1 MNPRNETMLTI
12 SPASVFK
19 SALVLVGLYVLYM
32 LRDVVLVVV
41 AAVVIASA
49 IEPLT
54 RWFISKKIPRTIAV
68 VIIYLAIAMLL
79 FGIVYFALPPLLFE
93 ASSFLSQLPEYL
105 GRADAQE
112 LLRYFKIDAE
122 DGVLSGISDTLSAG
136 DLVSS
141 LRSLLAIPGG
151 VFRVVSSVFGGV
163 FSFILIV
170 VFSFYFAVQEK
181 GIENFLHL
189 VTPLRRQ
196 GYVIGLWKRSQ
207 VKIGQWMQGQ
217 VLLML
222 LVGVLVFLGLTILG
236 VEHAFLFALIAGLL
250 EIIPLFGPV
259 LSSIPPIL
267 VAIADGGVSQA
278 LTVAG
283 LFIIIQQFENHL
295 IYPLVVNKV
304 VGVPAMV
311 VMLALIIGGQLGGFL
326 GALLSVP
333 LAAAFMEL
341 VSDYKHRA
349 TGQTNASSLDTEL
362 PLSS

>member
-1 MNPRNETMLTI
+1 MSAPNHTTLHI
-12 SPASVFK
+12 SPISVFK
-19 SALVLVGLYVLYM
+19 SALVLIGLFLLFV

-49 IEPLT
+49 VEPITRWLT
-54 RWFISKKIPRTIAV
+54 RHRMPRTIAV
-68 VIIYLAIAMLL
+68 VLIYFSIAVLV
-79 FGIVYFALPPLLFE
+79 FSIVYFALPPLLFE
-93 ASSFLSQLPEYL
+93 ASSFLSQLPEYVGQVDTQAL
-105 GRADAQE
+105 FDRFNIGQQPE
-112 LLRYFKIDAE
+112 
-122 DGVLSGISDTLSAG
+122 VLQGISNTLSAG

-141 LRSLLAIPGG
+141 FRSLLAIPGG
-151 VFRVVSSVFGGV
+151 VFQVVSSVFGGV
-163 FSFILIV
+163 FSFVLIV
-170 VFSFYFAVQEK
+170 VFSFYFAVQER
-181 GIENFLHL
+181 GIENFLHI
-189 VTPLRRQ
+189 VTPPKHQ
-196 GYVIGLWKRSQ
+196 AYAINLWKRSQ

-217 VLLML
+217 LLLML

-236 VEHAFLFALIAGLL
+236 VKHAFLFALLAGLL

-259 LSSIPPIL
+259 ISSIPPIL
-267 VAIADGGVSQA
+267 VGISDGGVSQA
-278 LTVAG
+278 LMVGG

-341 VSDYKHRA
+341 VNDFKY
-349 TGQTNASSLDTEL
+349 
-362 PLSS
+362 LSIGDGVKNGETPRLTP